1 MVIRISD
8 QPVGIPDLLGRRR
21 DDMRIVVC
29 VKEVLD
35 PDAVGAYAVAG
46 GLVIGADGKTL
57 VQTTIPRGMNGY
69 DEQALEAALRLRDAG
84 MDCVI
89 CVVSVAP
96 DATAVLRHAA
106 SLGADEL
113 VVIDP
118 PAAGADCQVVAV
130 LLAGYVR
137 TCGGADLVLCGRQAS
152 DDDQGVVPALLGE
165 MLGMPVVT
173 IARSVESAGTP
184 GVPAVRVTRVTPDGD
199 EVVETACPSVV
210 TISSEL
216 GVPRYPTM
224 PMRMAA
230 RRLKPA
236 VVRADDLGLRS
247 EDLVARVVPVRQF
260 VPTIKGE
267 CEFITG
273 SAAEAAD
280 RLVGLLVAERV
291 LQPRQRQ
298 ET

>member
-1 MVIRISD
+1 
-8 QPVGIPDLLGRRR
+8 
-21 DDMRIVVC
+21 MRIVVC

-89 CVVSVAP
+89 CVVSVVP
-96 DATAVLRHAA
+96 DVTDVTDATAVLRHAA
-106 SLGADEL
+106 SLGADE
-113 VVIDP
+113 VVAIEP
-118 PAAGADCQVVAV
+118 PAAGADCQVVAA